1 MRPWDCDPKL
11 YKIFQAFFTIIP
23 LKYITLWLPYFDVHT
38 ERAVTRK
45 YLYGSRVSNVKRI
58 FPYIICMVTF
68 V

>member
-38 ERAVTRK
+38 NVRLLANTFTDREFQM
-45 YLYGSRVSNVKRI
+45 SREFSR
-58 FPYIICMVTF
+58 M
-68 V
+68 